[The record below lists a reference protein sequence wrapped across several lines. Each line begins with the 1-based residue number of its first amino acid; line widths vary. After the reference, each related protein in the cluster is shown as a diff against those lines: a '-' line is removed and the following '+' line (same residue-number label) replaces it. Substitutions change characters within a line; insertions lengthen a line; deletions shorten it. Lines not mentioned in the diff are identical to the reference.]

1 MASVAPR
8 YARAFAEV
16 AESSGIAVAAAQQ
29 QLADFADTLAGSSQL
44 REFLMNPS
52 VETYQKLKVLDA
64 IAARIAMFPK
74 VRNFLAVIMEHHR
87 LEDLADILQEY
98 AELADEHSGAAEA
111 HITSAH
117 PLNVDDRAQL
127 ESQIATLAG
136 ARVRASYK
144 EDAALLGGAI
154 VQIGSTVYDGS
165 VRAQLQQLKH
175 KLVNA

>member
-1 MASVAPR
+1 MASFAPR

-16 AESSGIAVAAAQQ
+16 AESSGMDTASARQ
-29 QLADFADTLAGSSQL
+29 QLQDFAATLDGSGEL

-52 VETYQKLKVLDA
+52 IEIAQKLRVLDA
-64 IAARIAMFPK
+64 ISTRIGMFPQ

-87 LEDLADILQEY
+87 LGDLSEILAEY

-117 PLNVDDRAQL
+117 ELNPDDRAQL
-127 ESQIATLAG
+127 EAQIATLAG
-136 ARVRASYK
+136 ARVRASYTQ
-144 EDAALLGGAI
+144 DAALLGGAI

-165 VRAQLQQLKH
+165 VRAQLQQLKQR
-175 KLVNA
+175 LVNA